1 MDNDFQDQVNEDLND
16 NSHEPATKG
25 DLRNLALRLELRL
38 MKFESTIDQRFSAID
53 QRFVSIDQRFMI
65 IDQRFMM
72 IDQRFMMIDQRFT
85 AFDASIKEYVYK
97 LGWKFFAA
105 TIGTMGVMFTVFA
118 MLITFSLK

>member
-1 MDNDFQDQVNEDLND
+1 VVNEDLNE

-53 QRFVSIDQRFMI
+53 QRFVS
-65 IDQRFMM
+65 

-118 MLITFSLK
+118 MLITSSLKLLPRPRTTRVVSAYGLPNL